1 MVINARGEETDMFI
15 HIDGRLV
22 RKNEAVIS
30 PFDHGY
36 LYGVGLFETLR
47 VYRGHPFLLLDH
59 IERLRTGLRLIGI
72 EHDWSLDDWKTAIA
86 ELLHAN
92 GYDSAYIRINVSA
105 GQAELGLTAE
115 PYKQSTTIIFSKP
128 LSRSE
133 PFLEKEGVVLR
144 TKRNTPEA
152 SFRLKSHHFLNN
164 VLAKREIGN
173 APNREGIFLDERGH
187 VAEGIVSNLFWV
199 KGGVVYTPSL
209 QTGILNGVTRQFVC
223 CLLKQKG
230 IEVKE
235 GFFPVEH
242 LYAAEEA
249 FMTNSIQEIVPFA
262 TIDRRHFPGNK
273 GKITQMLKDE
283 YQTYRETLLTYKELE
298 KGVEID
304 GQHHCGR

>member
-1 MVINARGEETDMFI
+1 MFI

-47 VYRGHPFLLLDH
+47 VYRGHPFLLTDH

-72 EHDWSLDDWKTAIA
+72 EHDWSLEDWKTAIA
-86 ELLHAN
+86 ELLDAN
-92 GYDSAYIRINVSA
+92 GYDSAYIRMNVSA

-115 PYKQSTTIIFSKP
+115 IYKQPTTIIFSKP
-128 LSRSE
+128 LSADE
-133 PFLEKEGVVLR
+133 QFPEKEGVVLR

-173 APNREGIFLDERGH
+173 APHREGIFLNEQGY
-187 VAEGIVSNLFWV
+187 VAEGIVSSLFWV
-199 KGGVVYTPSL
+199 KDGVVYTPSL
-209 QTGILNGVTRQFVC
+209 KTGILNGVTRQFVC
-223 CLLKQKG
+223 CLLKRKG
-230 IEVKE
+230 IEVQE

-249 FMTNSIQEIVPFA
+249 FMTNSIQEIVPFSA
-262 TIDRRHFPGNK
+262 IDRRNFLGNK

-283 YQTYRETLLTYKELE
+283 YQTYRETLFTYKELE

-304 GQHHCGR
+304 GQHYCGRKV